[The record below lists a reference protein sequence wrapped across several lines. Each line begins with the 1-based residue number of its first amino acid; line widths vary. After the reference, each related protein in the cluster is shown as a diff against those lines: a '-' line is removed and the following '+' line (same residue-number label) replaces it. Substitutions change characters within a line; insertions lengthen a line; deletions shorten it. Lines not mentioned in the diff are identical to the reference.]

1 MRIHVAWIG
10 RTKSPGVRALADE
23 YVERVARYAE
33 VEAHELDD
41 EGRLMKL
48 AEKSAGRTRPTLI
61 LLDQR
66 GRQFTSDE
74 IAELLRSQRDR
85 GTQNV
90 IFGIGPADGF
100 TDQARKAADLIL
112 SFGKITLPHELA
124 RIVLL
129 EQLYRAFTI
138 LEGHPYHIGH

>member
-10 RTKSPGVRALADE
+10 RTKSPGIRALADE

-48 AEKSAGRTRPTLI
+48 AEKSAGRTRPTFI

-129 EQLYRAFTI
+129 EQL
-138 LEGHPYHIGH
+138 

>member
-23 YVERVARYAE
+23 YVERVARYTE

-100 TDQARKAADLIL
+100 TDEARKAADLIL